1 VCVYIYIYIYIYI
14 YMLSVLVSRNAV
26 NIFTASF
33 SAHAHTRFKVLWK
46 AGSAN
51 KMNKLFLGD

>member
-1 VCVYIYIYIYIYI
+1 VYIYIYIYI